1 MTDQTMTMI
10 RRFGLASLAVVL
22 LAGSEARAQT
32 GTARGKVVDE
42 KGQALEGVK
51 VEIDFQ
57 GGVTRH
63 FETKTNKKGE
73 FTQVGLQPGV
83 YKFVA
88 QKEGYQGVSN
98 EARVSLGDPT
108 YLPDLKLTSVATA
121 TKAAIDDVQGPFT
134 QALELSKQGKLD
146 EAEAIYK
153 EILAKNPTIPQV
165 HYNLGWIHGQR
176 KDWAGAEAAYKKALE
191 LKPDFSE
198 ASVALARVY
207 QDSGQGEKAMALMT
221 QAGEG
226 DAKVQFSLGVM
237 HLTANKNDEA
247 EAAFKKAEAIDASN
261 PEIQYHLATIAL
273 NKGKTEECVA
283 LLEKYLSMSPTNAQ
297 NVATAQGLL
306 QALKPKK

>member
-1 MTDQTMTMI
+1 MK
-10 RRFGLASLAVVL
+10 RFCLASLAVI
-22 LAGSEARAQT
+22 LALAASEAGAQT

-42 KGQALEGVK
+42 KGQPMEGVK

-88 QKEGYQGVSN
+88 QKEGYQGTSN
-98 EARVSLGDPT
+98 EVRVSLGDPT
-108 YLPDLKLTSVATA
+108 YLPEFKLTSVAAA
-121 TKAAIDDVQGPFT
+121 TKAAVDDVQGPFT

-146 EAEAIYK
+146 EAEALYK

-165 HYNLGWIHGQR
+165 HYNLGWIAGQK
-176 KDWAGAEAAYKKALE
+176 KDWAGAEVAYKKALE
-191 LKPDFSE
+191 LKPDFSD
-198 ASVALARVY
+198 ASVALAKVY

-221 QAGEG
+221 QAGAG
-226 DAKVQFSLGVM
+226 DAKVQFNLGVM
-237 HLTANKNDEA
+237 HLTANKNDDA
-247 EAAFKKAEAIDASN
+247 EAAFKKAEAIDATN
-261 PEIQYHLATIAL
+261 PEIQYYLATIAL
-273 NKGKTEECVA
+273 NKGKTEECLA
-283 LLEKYLSMSPTNAQ
+283 LLEKYLAMSPTNTQ